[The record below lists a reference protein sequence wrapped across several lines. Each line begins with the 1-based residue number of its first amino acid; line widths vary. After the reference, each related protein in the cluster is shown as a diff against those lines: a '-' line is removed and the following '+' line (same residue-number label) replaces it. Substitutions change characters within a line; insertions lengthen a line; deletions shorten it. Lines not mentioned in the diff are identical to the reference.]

1 MTDRLNIYAPEGK
14 KPLELLLA
22 LEDYIKG
29 SSLEP
34 SLALLVK
41 VRASQINGCAYCLH
55 MHTSDAL
62 KAGETPARLF
72 LLDAWQESH
81 LYSPRERAAL
91 TWTESLTK
99 IAQTHA
105 PDADY
110 EVAAAEFKPQELI
123 DLTVLIGMIN
133 TWNRI
138 AIGFRGQ
145 HPNDVMRKEAA

>member
-1 MTDRLNIYAPEGK
+1 MTNRLNIYSPEGK
-14 KPLELLLA
+14 KPIELLQAVEAYLQA
-22 LEDYIKG
+22 
-29 SSLEP
+29 SSLER
-34 SLALLVK
+34 SITHLVK

-62 KAGETPARLF
+62 KDGETPARLF
-72 LLDAWQESH
+72 LLDAWHESH

-99 IAQTHA
+99 IYQTHA

-110 EVAAAEFKPQELI
+110 EAVSAQFKPQELI
-123 DLTVLIGMIN
+123 DLTLLIGMIN

-145 HPNDVMRKEAA
+145 HPNDVMKKAA

>member
-1 MTDRLNIYAPEGK
+1 MTNRLNLYAPEGK
-14 KPLELLLA
+14 KPLELLQA
-22 LEDYIKG
+22 IETYLEA
-29 SSLEP
+29 SSLER
-34 SLALLVK
+34 SIAHLVK

-72 LLDAWQESH
+72 LLDAWHESH
-81 LYSPRERAAL
+81 LYSRREQAAL

-99 IAQTHA
+99 IAETHA

-110 EVAAAEFKPQELI
+110 EAVSAQFKPRELI
-123 DLTVLIGMIN
+123 DLTLLIGMIN

-138 AIGFRGQ
+138 AIGFRGR
-145 HPNDVMRKEAA
+145 HPNDVMKKAA

>member
-1 MTDRLNIYAPEGK
+1 MTNRLNIYSPEGK
-14 KPLELLLA
+14 KPIELLQAVEAYLQA
-22 LEDYIKG
+22 
-29 SSLEP
+29 SSLER
-34 SLALLVK
+34 SITHLVK

-62 KAGETPARLF
+62 KDGETPARLF
-72 LLDAWQESH
+72 LLDAWHESH

-99 IAQTHA
+99 ISQTHA

-110 EVAAAEFKPQELI
+110 EAVSAQFKPQELI
-123 DLTVLIGMIN
+123 DLTLLIGMIN

-145 HPNDVMRKEAA
+145 HPNDVMKKAA